1 MYISLQLCKNPKD
14 VMAAVELGR
23 NKRGLESSTQST
35 EIENTILDDSD
46 NKDQKVSFFLC
57 TPSISPT
64 L

>member
-46 NKDQKVSFFLC
+46 NKDQKVSFF
-57 TPSISPT
+57 
-64 L
+64 